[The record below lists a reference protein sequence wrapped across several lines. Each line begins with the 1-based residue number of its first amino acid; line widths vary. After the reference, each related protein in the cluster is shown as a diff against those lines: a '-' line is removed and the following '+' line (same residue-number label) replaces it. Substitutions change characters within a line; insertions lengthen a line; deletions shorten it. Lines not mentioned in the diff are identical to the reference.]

1 MYDSDFSLSLGL
13 IAEKESEVPGKKER
27 PEKRYFQ
34 LKHSIQGVF
43 LFVQKLRFQFLRN
56 L

>member
-1 MYDSDFSLSLGL
+1 MYNSDFSLSLGL

-27 PEKRYFQ
+27 PEKRYF
-34 LKHSIQGVF
+34 KHSIQRVF
-43 LFVQKLRFQFLRN
+43 LFVQKLRLKFLRN